1 MSTIS
6 HSLFQ
11 IKQRIAQAALQYGRS
26 ADDIQ
31 LLAVSKTRPVAD
43 IVSAM
48 QGGQYQFGESYV
60 QEAIPKIQAL
70 QGEKKLEWHF
80 IGPIQSNKT
89 RLIAEHFAWV
99 QSLDSLK
106 HAQRLH
112 DQRPDD
118 LPPLNVCI
126 QVNVSAE
133 PQKSGISLSEL
144 AAFAQALTKFPRL
157 QLRGLMTIPAYS
169 QDFTQQRLPFR
180 LLHAVYSQLQKSS
193 FALDTLSM
201 GMTEDMEAAIA
212 EGATM
217 VRIGTAIFGERGDEE

>member
-6 HSLFQ
+6 HSLLQ
-11 IKQRIAQAALQYGRS
+11 IKQRIIQTALQYGRS

-43 IVSAM
+43 IISAM
-48 QGGQYQFGESYV
+48 QAGQYRFGESYV

-70 QGEKKLEWHF
+70 QGEEKLEWHF

-89 RLIAEHFAWV
+89 RLIAENFAWV

-112 DQRPDD
+112 DQRPDY
-118 LPPLNVCI
+118 LSPLNVCI

-133 PQKSGISLSEL
+133 SQKSGISLSEL

-157 QLRGLMTIPAYS
+157 QLRGLMTIPVYS

-180 LLHAVYSQLQKSS
+180 TLYEAYSQLQKSS

-217 VRIGTAIFGERGDEE
+217 VRIGTAIFGERGE